1 MTVKDSDNKNYMV
14 VGSSPIKHDGSD
26 KTTGKAFY
34 GADITLPGI
43 IYGKVLRS
51 PHAHAIIE
59 SIDISKALAHPDV
72 QAVATCDD
80 LEIDPPTS
88 QQVVLRKTE
97 SHNILATDKV
107 LYKGHPIAAI
117 AASNPHL
124 AEELLELIEVKY
136 TCLKEV
142 MDVETSLKIGS
153 PVLHDHW
160 EQIDNNYSNNLAEV
174 QHNVMGDLEKGF
186 QSADCIV
193 EREFRTKSVHQG
205 YIEPQTSTAWWSPE
219 NRLTIW
225 TSTQGH
231 FTVANNVSR
240 LLGISNSQVKVIP
253 MEIGGGFGG
262 KNPIYLEPVAAVLS
276 KKSGRP
282 VKMTMTRSEVFE
294 ATGPTSGSYLK
305 IKIGANNEGRI
316 LAAKAFYALE
326 AGAYSG
332 APLPGASA
340 AVFASYNIENV
351 EIKGLDVVVNKPK
364 TAAYRAP
371 GAPIVSFGV
380 ETVIDEIASKLN
392 IDPIEFRLKNVA
404 TENTRRADGIMN
416 LRIGAKEVMEAVKK
430 HPHYVAPI
438 AKSNGKISGRGIAMG
453 FCRNN
458 SGESCVVANVLSDG
472 TVSLI
477 EGSVDIGGSR
487 TGVAQQFAEV
497 LGLEISDVIPQVGDT
512 DTIGFTS
519 NSGGS
524 GVAFKTGIA
533 AYIAANDV
541 KNQIIQRASKIWDVP
556 ESDVEYS
563 KGVVK
568 HKHDDQLKLNFK
580 EISHLLPD
588 TGGPIVGRANIN
600 PPGSGASY
608 SANII
613 DIQID
618 VETGKIDIS
627 KCTAFQDVGT
637 AVNPDTVEGQIQGGT
652 VQGIGWA
659 LNEEYYMNQK
669 GYMVNNGF
677 LDYRMPTTLDM
688 PYIDPVI
695 IEVFNPS
702 HPFGVRGVGEAN
714 IVPPL
719 PAIANAINNALDIR
733 LEALPMN
740 PSAVLSAIKSKNDTL

>member
-1 MTVKDSDNKNYMV
+1 MTVKDINGKSYKV

-34 GADITLPGI
+34 GADITLPGM

-51 PHAHAIIE
+51 PYAHAIID

-72 QAVATCDD
+72 QAVATCQD
-80 LEIDPPTS
+80 LLMDPPTS
-88 QQVVLRKTE
+88 QQTILRKTE

-124 AEELLELIEVKY
+124 AEELLGLIEVEY
-136 TCLKEV
+136 APLNEV
-142 MDVETSLKIGS
+142 MNVEESLKLDAPI
-153 PVLHDHW
+153 LHNHW
-160 EQIDNNYSNNLAEV
+160 KPIDQSYSNNLAEV
-174 QHNVMGDLEKGF
+174 QYNSMGDLDHGF
-186 QSADCIV
+186 EESDCIV
-193 EREFRTKSVHQG
+193 EKEFRTKSVHQG
-205 YIEPQTSTAWWSPE
+205 YIEPQTSTAWWSPD

-231 FTVANNVSR
+231 FTVANNVAR
-240 LLGISNSQVKVIP
+240 LLEISNSEIKVVP

-262 KNPIYLEPVAAVLS
+262 KNPIYLEPVAAILS

-282 VKMTMTRSEVFE
+282 VKMTMTRAEVFE
-294 ATGPTSGSYLK
+294 ATGPTSGSYMK
-305 IKIGANNEGRI
+305 IKIGANNKGRI
-316 LAAKAFYALE
+316 LAAKALYALE

-371 GAPIVSFGV
+371 GAPIVTFGV
-380 ETVIDEIASKLN
+380 ETIIDEIAATLDL
-392 IDPIEFRLKNVA
+392 DPIEFRLKNVA
-404 TENTRRADGIMN
+404 IENTRRADGIMN
-416 LRIGAKEVMEAVKK
+416 LKIGAKEVMEAVKD
-430 HPHYVAPI
+430 HSHYTEQLAQT
-438 AKSNGKISGRGIAMG
+438 KGKVSGRGIAMG

-458 SGESCVVANVLSDG
+458 SGEACVVANVLSDG

-497 LGLEISDVIPQVGDT
+497 LGLEIKDVIPQVGDT
-512 DTIGFTS
+512 DTVGFTS

-533 AYIAANDV
+533 AYLAANDV
-541 KNQIIQRASKIWDVP
+541 KTQIIQRAAKIWDVAL
-556 ESDVEYS
+556 SDVEYIEDT
-563 KGVVK
+563 VK
-568 HKHDDQLKLNFK
+568 HKHDNQLKFGFK
-580 EISHLLPD
+580 EIARLLPE
-588 TGGPIVGRANIN
+588 TGGPIVGRANTN

-618 VETGKIDIS
+618 TETGKIDIV

-659 LNEEYYMNQK
+659 LNEEYYMNEN
-669 GYMVNNGF
+669 GYMLNSSF

-688 PYIDPVI
+688 PFINPVI
-695 IEVFNPS
+695 LEVFNPA

-719 PAIANAINNALDIR
+719 PAIANAINNALGIR
-733 LEALPMN
+733 LNVLPMN
-740 PSAVLSAIKSKNDTL
+740 PALLLKAIKTK

>member
-1 MTVKDSDNKNYMV
+1 M
-14 VGSSPIKHDGSD
+14 
-26 KTTGKAFY
+26 
-34 GADITLPGI
+34 
-43 IYGKVLRS
+43 
-51 PHAHAIIE
+51 
-59 SIDISKALAHPDV
+59 
-72 QAVATCDD
+72 
-80 LEIDPPTS
+80 
-88 QQVVLRKTE
+88 
-97 SHNILATDKV
+97 
-107 LYKGHPIAAI
+107 
-117 AASNPHL
+117 
-124 AEELLELIEVKY
+124 
-136 TCLKEV
+136 
-142 MDVETSLKIGS
+142 
-153 PVLHDHW
+153 
-160 EQIDNNYSNNLAEV
+160 
-174 QHNVMGDLEKGF
+174 
-186 QSADCIV
+186 
-193 EREFRTKSVHQG
+193 
-205 YIEPQTSTAWWSPE
+205 
-219 NRLTIW
+219 
-225 TSTQGH
+225 
-231 FTVANNVSR
+231 
-240 LLGISNSQVKVIP
+240 
-253 MEIGGGFGG
+253 
-262 KNPIYLEPVAAVLS
+262 
-276 KKSGRP
+276 
-282 VKMTMTRSEVFE
+282 
-294 ATGPTSGSYLK
+294 
-305 IKIGANNEGRI
+305 
-316 LAAKAFYALE
+316 
-326 AGAYSG
+326 
-332 APLPGASA
+332 
-340 AVFASYNIENV
+340 
-351 EIKGLDVVVNKPK
+351 VVNKPK

-438 AKSNGKISGRGIAMG
+438 AQSNGKISGRGIAMG

-677 LDYRMPTTLDM
+677 LDFRMPTTLDM

>member
-1 MTVKDSDNKNYMV
+1 MNVKNPIDKIYKV

-34 GADITLPGI
+34 GADITLPGM

-51 PHAHAIIE
+51 PYPHAIIK
-59 SIDISKALAHPDV
+59 SIDISRAIAHPDV
-72 QAVATCDD
+72 QAVATYKD
-80 LEIDPPTS
+80 LVTDKPTS

-107 LYKGHPIAAI
+107 LYKGHPVAAI
-117 AASNPHL
+117 AATSPHL
-124 AEELLELIEVKY
+124 AEELLELISVEY

-142 MDVETSLKIGS
+142 IKVEDALKLDA

-160 EQIDNNYSNNLAEV
+160 NQIDSSYSKNLAEV
-174 QHNVMGDLEKGF
+174 QKNTMGDLDHGF
-186 QSADCIV
+186 GQSDCIV

-205 YIEPQTSTAWWSPE
+205 YIEPQTSTAWWSPD

-231 FTVANNVSR
+231 FTVANNVAR
-240 LLGISNSQVKVIP
+240 LLGISNSEVKVVP

-262 KNPIYLEPVAAVLS
+262 KNPIYLEPVAAILS

-305 IKIGANNEGRI
+305 IKIGASKEGRI

-340 AVFASYNIENV
+340 AVFASYSIENV
-351 EIKGLDVVVNKPK
+351 QIEGLDVVVNKPK

-371 GAPIVSFGV
+371 GAPIVTFGV
-380 ETVIDEIASKLN
+380 ETLIDEIAFLLN
-392 IDPIEFRLKNVA
+392 LDPMEFRLKNVA
-404 TENTRRADGIMN
+404 TENTRRADGVMN
-416 LRIGAKEVMEAVKK
+416 LKIGAQEVMEAVKN
-430 HPHYVAPI
+430 HPHYREDI
-438 AKSNGKISGRGIAMG
+438 SHSKGKVSGRGIAMG

-458 SGESCVVANVLSDG
+458 SGESCVIANVLSDG

-497 LGLEISDVIPQVGDT
+497 LGLEIKDVIPQVGDT
-512 DTIGFTS
+512 DTVGFTS

-533 AYIAANDV
+533 AYLAANDV
-541 KNQIIQRASKIWDVP
+541 KNQIIQRAAKIWDVP
-556 ESDVEYS
+556 ATEVEYIDNT
-563 KGVVK
+563 VK
-568 HKHDDQLKLNFK
+568 HKRDDQLKMTFK
-580 EISHLLPD
+580 EVSHLLSN

-618 VETGKIDIS
+618 VETGKIDIT

-637 AVNPDTVEGQIQGGT
+637 AINPDTVEGQIQGGT

-659 LNEEYYMNQK
+659 LNEEYYLNER
-669 GYMVNNGF
+669 GAMVNTGF

-695 IEVFNPS
+695 LEVFNPT

-719 PAIANAINNALDIR
+719 PAIANAINSALGIR
-733 LEALPMN
+733 INKLPMN
-740 PSAVLSAIKSKNDTL
+740 PATVLNAIKRKQ